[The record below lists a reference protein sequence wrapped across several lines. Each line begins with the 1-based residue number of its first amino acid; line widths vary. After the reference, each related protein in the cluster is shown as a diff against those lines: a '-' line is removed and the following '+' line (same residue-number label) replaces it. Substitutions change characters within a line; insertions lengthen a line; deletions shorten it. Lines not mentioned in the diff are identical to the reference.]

1 MSEFLESVL
10 VFGLRV
16 FLVCVDVEQVSE
28 FLLSEFLSAFMGLH
42 FKEVASRTIYLG
54 QASKC
59 FSSKL

>member
-28 FLLSEFLSAFMGLH
+28 FLLSEFLSVFMGLD
-42 FKEVASRTIYLG
+42 FKEVASRPIYLA
-54 QASKC
+54 QATKC

>member
-28 FLLSEFLSAFMGLH
+28 FLLSEFLSAFMGLD
-42 FKEVASRTIYLG
+42 FKEVASRPIYLG
-54 QASKC
+54 HASI
-59 FSSKL
+59 